1 MSDKLTDKL
10 DTLLLTFIPR
20 DNERRAICC
29 AILDWIDK
37 EVLPK
42 KKRLPKK
49 VIVIEGSYY
58 WNKGYNQ
65 ALTDIHTRLEGY
77 KK

>member
-42 KKRLPKK
+42 EKANSA
-49 VIVIEGSYY
+49 VSEFYS
-58 WNKGYNQ
+58 GYNTC
-65 ALTDIHTRLEGY
+65 LTDIRIRLEGY